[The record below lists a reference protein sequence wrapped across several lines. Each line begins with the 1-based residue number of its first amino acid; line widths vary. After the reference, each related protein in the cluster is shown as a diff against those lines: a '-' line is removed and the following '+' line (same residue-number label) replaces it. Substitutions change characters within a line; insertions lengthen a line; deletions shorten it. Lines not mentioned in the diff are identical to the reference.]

1 MTRKS
6 FTAVTNYL
14 DDHKIHIDQDEF
26 ELQLEG
32 HPDFP
37 SLLAFSDALNFFNI
51 ENYSFR
57 IDNDEKDI
65 LPEDFLALV
74 EGELAVVNNKEHT
87 ITVNGSPSEDFFSK
101 WENIILIIDNYEEKP
116 RTKSKL
122 KNGSVNWG
130 IAALLFLFLFAYDS
144 SHLTLKLIFVATGL
158 IGFIFAYEAYKKTH
172 GKGTFIPVGVCR
184 SDYLNT
190 DCDLVFNSKK
200 WKIFNKVDLSEIS
213 LLFFTS
219 QLVCFILL
227 SLIKNIEF
235 FFEIYRYGLFA
246 FIPIASLSLFYQ
258 IFVVKKY
265 CPVCMVIIASVCI
278 QLVAANLIFFTDKKM
293 DGNAAALFFIGC
305 FGSLMA
311 LVNFR
316 TKNRIAQKNEN
327 TLKRNLKFRRNY
339 QFFKNNLS
347 LQKRLINDDFSGAFV
362 FGNENADQTLTFVT
376 NPFCKHCKEFYPV
389 FLKLVKKYSDE
400 LRINIFFDVDLSRDD
415 LDNRTVHINLTNI
428 YINSEN
434 KIEFLEALNGWYKVQ
449 GYSENK
455 NGWYKKYSK
464 YFESSEH
471 ALELLRGHEK
481 WVSSNSVHFTPNIFM
496 NDTEYPIQYER
507 ADLEFFIPEFL
518 SENYN

>member
-6 FTAVTNYL
+6 YTAVINYL
-14 DDHKIHIDQDEF
+14 DDNKIHVDKDEF

-37 SLLAFSDALNFFNI
+37 SLLAFSDALHFFNI
-51 ENYSFR
+51 ESYSYR

-74 EGELAVVNNKEHT
+74 EGELAVVNKKNNK
-87 ITVNGSPSEDFFSK
+87 IAVNGLQTEDFFSK
-101 WENIILIIDNYEEKP
+101 WENIILIVDQSEEQP
-116 RTKSKL
+116 HTKSKFEYAYI
-122 KNGSVNWG
+122 NWG
-130 IAALLFLFLFAYDS
+130 IIVVLFLFLFGYDS
-144 SHLTLKLIFVATGL
+144 SNLVLKSIFAITSLV
-158 IGFIFAYEAYKKTH
+158 GFIFAYEAFKKTH
-172 GKGTFIPVGVCR
+172 GKGTFIPVGVCK

-190 DCDLVFNSKK
+190 DCDMVFNSKK
-200 WKIFNKVDLSEIS
+200 WKIFNKIDLSEIS

-219 QLVCFILL
+219 QIVCFILF

-235 FFEIYRYGLFA
+235 LFEIYRYGLFA
-246 FIPIASLSLFYQ
+246 FLPVAFLSLFYQ

-278 QLVAANLIFFTDKKM
+278 QLLVTNLIFFTGKKINM
-293 DGNAAALFFIGC
+293 SAVILFLI
-305 FGSLMA
+305 GSLGA
-311 LVNFR
+311 LVVLLNLR
-316 TKNRIAQKNEN
+316 IKNKNAQKNEN
-327 TLKRNLKFRRNY
+327 TFKRNLKFRRNY

-347 LQKRLINDDFSGAFV
+347 LQKRLTNKDFSSAFV
-362 FGNENADQTLTFVT
+362 FGNENADQSLTFIT

-400 LRINIFFDVDLSRDD
+400 LRINIFFDVDLSRED
-415 LDNRTVHINLTNI
+415 LDNRMVHINLTNI

-434 KIEFLEALNGWYKVQ
+434 KIEFLEALSGWYDVQ

-455 NGWYKKYSK
+455 DGWYTKYSK
-464 YFESSEH
+464 YFGSSEN
-471 ALELLRGHEK
+471 ALELLKRHEK
-481 WVSSNSVHFTPNIFM
+481 WVSSNSVHFTPNIFI
-496 NDTEYPIQYER
+496 NDMEYPIQYER

-518 SENYN
+518 SENLN

>member
-6 FTAVTNYL
+6 YTAVINYL
-14 DDHKIHIDQDEF
+14 DNNKIYIDKDEF

-51 ENYSFR
+51 ENYSYR

-74 EGELAVVNNKEHT
+74 EGELTVVNNKNNR
-87 ITVNGSPSEDFFSK
+87 ITVNGSPTEYFFSE
-101 WENIILIIDNYEEKP
+101 WENIILIVDPSEEQP
-116 RTKSKL
+116 QTKTKFQYAP
-122 KNGSVNWG
+122 VNWG
-130 IAALLFLFLFAYDS
+130 IVALLFLFLFGYDS
-144 SHLTLKLIFVATGL
+144 SNLVLKLIFAATGL

-172 GKGTFIPVGVCR
+172 GKGTFIPVGVCK

-200 WKIFNKVDLSEIS
+200 WKIFNKIDLSEIS
-213 LLFFTS
+213 LLFFTG
-219 QLVCFILL
+219 QIVCFIVL

-246 FIPIASLSLFYQ
+246 FVPVAFLSLFYQ

-278 QLVAANLIFFTDKKM
+278 QLLASNLIFFTSKPIDSS
-293 DGNAAALFFIGC
+293 AIALFIIGC
-305 FGSLMA
+305 FGSLIV
-311 LVNFR
+311 LLNLR
-316 TKNRIAQKNEN
+316 TKNQNAQKDEN

-347 LQKRLINDDFSGAFV
+347 LQKRLTNKDFSSAFV
-362 FGNENADQTLTFVT
+362 FGNENADQILTFVT
-376 NPFCKHCKEFYPV
+376 NPFCKHCKEFYPI

-415 LDNRTVHINLTNI
+415 LDNRMVHLNLTNI

-434 KIEFLEALNGWYKVQ
+434 KIEFLEALSGWYDVQ

-455 NGWYKKYSK
+455 NEWYKKYSK
-464 YFESSEH
+464 YFGSSEN
-471 ALELLRGHEK
+471 ALALLKGHEK

-496 NDTEYPIQYER
+496 NDMEYPIQYER

-518 SENYN
+518 SEN